1 MQDKCVEV
9 SFLAPLL
16 LVSTRVDSTNPER
29 NISRALAIRNGV
41 TCATFPTSS
50 SSRMIRLILA
60 CVIWSYGGEFG
71 FDLLL
76 HQ

>member
-1 MQDKCVEV
+1 
-9 SFLAPLL
+9 
-16 LVSTRVDSTNPER
+16 
-29 NISRALAIRNGV
+29 LAIRNGV